1 MPPFSK
7 EDFTQENAQRLR
19 IIVMKLIGKH
29 PMSSFHT
36 LPETQKRKFNRTMN
50 DYIRDRLGENWE
62 EVLHEDFNAVVLEDI
77 LNEDFDPSKQ
87 FVPELNSKTELILNE
102 EQNEYFEKNPEELG
116 KIKGM
121 GYNTETEKI
130 NICS

>member
-1 MPPFSK
+1 M
-7 EDFTQENAQRLR
+7 
-19 IIVMKLIGKH
+19 IGKH